1 MARLTAM
8 AWEEETPSY
17 GGCKQPRL
25 SARRRQGRAALRGV
39 AVLDV
44 TRVNID
50 RAKFYRVDCRTR
62 GCHSVAE
69 HAVDPH
75 GSCSLRAKRRT
86 AGTRSPAPRPHHR
99 PPCSSPRRVSNEI
112 PPVGMRAHS
121 AQHTV
126 FHTGTS
132 TVLVV
137 ARQTGR
143 MPAWW
148 LLGLNS
154 RAVPRCTSHRADTL
168 LSRLPCCGRLA
179 RDLRP

>member
-1 MARLTAM
+1 MSPLH
-8 AWEEETPSY
+8 
-17 GGCKQPRL
+17 
-25 SARRRQGRAALRGV
+25 
-39 AVLDV
+39 V
-44 TRVNID
+44 TRPCNSRSLVRSSPARQLPPPTWRRHFYYKCTVHVVELDWYCID
-50 RAKFYRVDCRTR
+50 TGIDAQRAWPL
-62 GCHSVAE
+62 SPAQP
-69 HAVDPH
+69 AVHPH
-75 GSCSLRAKRRT
+75 VSFSLRAKRRT

>member
-1 MARLTAM
+1 MCER
-8 AWEEETPSY
+8 E
-17 GGCKQPRL
+17 GGCLAGGPGCTYNVVVTVVTNL
-25 SARRRQGRAALRGV
+25 VSSARRTHLSTSIAP
-39 AVLDV
+39 
-44 TRVNID
+44 TS
-50 RAKFYRVDCRTR
+50 YRVDCRTR
-62 GCHSVAE
+62 GCHSLAE

-154 RAVPRCTSHRADTL
+154 RAVPHCTSHRADTL